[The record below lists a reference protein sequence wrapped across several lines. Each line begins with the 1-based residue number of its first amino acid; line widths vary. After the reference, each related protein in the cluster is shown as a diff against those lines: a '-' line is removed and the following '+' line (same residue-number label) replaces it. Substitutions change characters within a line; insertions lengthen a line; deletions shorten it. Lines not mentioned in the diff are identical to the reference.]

1 MMNSQNYTPS
11 SPPPSTDLS
20 CAASYLVYDWFHDQF
35 PAWESELYPKQVTHS
50 LSLID
55 ASIPESAHG
64 PKGMVHFKSI
74 LDPLWS
80 TGDMASLRG
89 GFSWI
94 LLVLSP
100 FERFYEL
107 DPALDELSTGTT
119 QLVIWRPDRPTV
131 EESACLRVNSLVR
144 PTMPVGT
151 GQKNLGGSA
160 SGKGV
165 RELLSALYIQRGSL
179 IVQGVRHAIHQEMG
193 DMGLTQY
200 IAACLTCLA
209 SSVAARI
216 APAHQEGAENLAARW
231 ISLLSGQ
238 EDQSVCGMYTGE
250 SQILAWAGTYL
261 DAGATMLT
269 GRLQS
274 MPDPFLTTQFR
285 DETKFFDAALERMNH
300 IMQCL
305 RRGEIG
311 LVPAMAQVAQTFN
324 GDEARLLRWKGLA
337 EDLPKFLSWLPK
349 FESSFDYISG
359 AFPVSE
365 VTLENA
371 KKSLLTACAE
381 PQRFLDAR
389 EREDFDRTFDKFKQ
403 GYIDFYQATHEETV
417 HIVANQEKMKARVD
431 SVALRN
437 LELLSDLS
445 LADRR
450 YLNRARAIGK
460 FVQSNQCDLPVRE
473 ILSRQPRCYC
483 NFNPAGNRL
492 LVNSVDRM
500 NETIKEGIDQ
510 CRAILRRCRMVII
523 QELKNLS
530 PDDHHAKQIASLLS
544 RGPMIPLKQDS
555 IELLNRIMK
564 KHPEAFDGAGMRT
577 QTSDLRPQTSD
588 HRTQTSDHRPQTSD
602 LRMNRG

>member
-1 MMNSQNYTPS
+1 MSSQNYTPG
-11 SPPPSTDLS
+11 SPPLSTDLS
-20 CAASYLVYDWFHDQF
+20 CAASYLVYGWFQDQF
-35 PAWESELYPKQVTHS
+35 PTWASELHPKQVTNS
-50 LSLID
+50 LSLMD
-55 ASIPESAHG
+55 APIPESAHG
-64 PKGMVHFKSI
+64 PKGVVHFKSI

-80 TGDMASLRG
+80 AGDMASLRS

-107 DPALDELSTGTT
+107 DLALEELSTGTT

-131 EESACLRVNSLVR
+131 EESACLRVNSLVSSA
-144 PTMPVGT
+144 MPVGA
-151 GQKNLGGSA
+151 GQKNSGGSA

-165 RELLSALYIQRGSL
+165 RELLSRLYVQRGSL
-179 IVQGVRHAIHQEMG
+179 IVQGVRHAIQQEMG
-193 DMGLTQY
+193 DMGLMQY

-209 SSVAARI
+209 SSVTARI
-216 APAHQEGAENLAARW
+216 APTHQEEAENLAARW

-238 EDQSVCGMYTGE
+238 EGQAVFNLYTGE
-250 SQILAWAGTYL
+250 SHLLAWAATYL
-261 DAGATMLT
+261 DAGATKLT

-274 MPDPFLTTQFR
+274 MPDPFLTTRFR
-285 DETKFFDAALERMNH
+285 DEAKFFDAAFERINH

-305 RRGEIG
+305 RRSEIG
-311 LVPAMAQVAQTFN
+311 LVAAMAQVAQTFN
-324 GDEARLLRWKGLA
+324 GDEDRMLRWKGLA
-337 EDLPKFLSWLPK
+337 EDLPKFLSWLPR
-349 FESSFDYISG
+349 FESTFDYLSG
-359 AFPVSE
+359 TFPVSE
-365 VTLENA
+365 VTLENV

-389 EREDFDRTFDKFKQ
+389 EREDFDRTFDEFKQ
-403 GYIDFYQATHEETV
+403 GYIAFYQAAHEETV
-417 HIVANQEKMKARVD
+417 HIVANQERMKAKVD

-437 LELLSDLS
+437 LELLSDLN

-500 NETIKEGIDQ
+500 NDTIKEGIDH
-510 CRAILRRCRMVII
+510 CRAILRKCRMVII
-523 QELKNLS
+523 QELKNLG

-544 RGPMIPLKQDS
+544 RGPMIPLKMDS
-555 IELLNRIMK
+555 IELLHRITK
-564 KHPEAFDGAGMRT
+564 KHPEAFDGAGIRT
-577 QTSDLRPQTSD
+577 QTSDLRHPS
-588 HRTQTSDHRPQTSD
+588 SD
-602 LRMNRG
+602 LRTNSGQLEGNG